1 MSEISKRILTGSFL
15 LVLLALSF
23 FNVFILII
31 SLICLLIIGWVEFNG
46 LISKI
51 FIKKNF
57 KSQFFKFISKVSSL
71 LYLFLFSVF
80 IFEALSQVDLTY
92 KFTIIYLFS
101 ICICSDIGGFIFGKI
116 FKGKKLTKISPNKTI
131 SGSIGSFILSLFLV
145 PIFFFI
151 LQSKT
156 LNLYELTILS
166 LFVSLFC
173 QLGDLLISY
182 LKRKAKVKDTGDL
195 LPGHGG
201 ILDRIDSYLFTPAIV
216 FYIVVLLSPL
226 IIP

>member
-57 KSQFFKFISKVSSL
+57 KSQFFKFISKISSL

-80 IFEALSQVDLTY
+80 IFEALSRTDVNY
-92 KFTIIYLFS
+92 KFTMIYLFS

-151 LQSKT
+151 LSSKT
-156 LNLYELTILS
+156 INLYELIILA
-166 LFVSLFC
+166 LVVSLFC

-182 LKRKAKVKDTGDL
+182 LKRRAKVKDTGDL

-201 ILDRIDSYLFTPAIV
+201 ILDRIDGILLAIPTGM
-216 FYIVVLLSPL
+216 ILLEFL
-226 IIP
+226 VY

>member
-1 MSEISKRILTGSFL
+1 MPEISKRILTGSFL
-15 LVLLALSF
+15 LILLALAF
-23 FNVFILII
+23 FNVFILIV

-80 IFEALSQVDLTY
+80 IFEGLSQVDVNY
-92 KFTIIYLFS
+92 KFTVIYLFS

-131 SGSIGSFILSLFLV
+131 SGSFGSFILSLFSV
-145 PIFFFI
+145 PVFFFI
-151 LQSKT
+151 LQFKT
-156 LNLYELTILS
+156 LNLYELTILA

-201 ILDRIDSYLFTPAIV
+201 ILDRIDGILLAIPTGMI
-216 FYIVVLLSPL
+216 IVEFLVY
-226 IIP
+226 

>member
-15 LVLLALSF
+15 LILLALAF
-23 FNVFILII
+23 FNLFILII

-80 IFEALSQVDLTY
+80 IFEALSKLDVNY
-92 KFTIIYLFS
+92 KFTMIYLFS

-201 ILDRIDSYLFTPAIV
+201 ILDRIDGILLAIPTGMI
-216 FYIVVLLSPL
+216 IVEFLVY
-226 IIP
+226 

>member
-1 MSEISKRILTGSFL
+1 MQEISKRILTGFFL
-15 LVLLALSF
+15 LVLLALAF
-23 FNVFILII
+23 FNTFILII
-31 SLICLLIIGWVEFNG
+31 CLICLLIIGWVEFNG

-57 KSQFFKFISKVSSL
+57 KSQFLKFISKASSL
-71 LYLFLFSVF
+71 LYLFLFSGF
-80 IFEALSQVDLTY
+80 IFEALSRADVNY
-92 KFTIIYLFS
+92 KFTIIYLFT

-131 SGSIGSFILSLFLV
+131 SGSVGSFVLSLLTV
-145 PIFFFI
+145 PVFFFI

-156 LNLYELTILS
+156 LNLYELTILAI
-166 LFVSLFC
+166 FVSLFC
-173 QLGDLLISY
+173 QLGDLFISY

-201 ILDRIDSYLFTPAIV
+201 ILDRIDGILLAIPSGII
-216 FYIVVLLSPL
+216 IVEFLVY
-226 IIP
+226 

>member
-57 KSQFFKFISKVSSL
+57 KSQFFKFISKLSCL

-80 IFEALSQVDLTY
+80 IFEALSRADVNY

-131 SGSIGSFILSLFLV
+131 SCSIGSFILSLFSV

-156 LNLYELTILS
+156 LNLYELTILA

-201 ILDRIDSYLFTPAIV
+201 ILDRIDGILLAIPTGM
-216 FYIVVLLSPL
+216 ILLEFL
-226 IIP
+226 VY

>member
-1 MSEISKRILTGSFL
+1 MTDISKRILTGSLL
-15 LVLLALSF
+15 LVLLVLAF

-57 KSQFFKFISKVSSL
+57 KSQFFKFISKLSCL

-80 IFEALSQVDLTY
+80 IFEALSRTDVNY

-131 SGSIGSFILSLFLV
+131 SGSIGSFILSLFSV

-156 LNLYELTILS
+156 LNLYELTILAQ
-166 LFVSLFC
+166 FVSLFC

-201 ILDRIDSYLFTPAIV
+201 ILDRIDGILLAIPTGM
-216 FYIVVLLSPL
+216 ILLEFL
-226 IIP
+226 VY